1 MAKVAIVYE
10 SKHGNTKLV
19 AEAIGE
25 GMKEAADIETVI
37 SKVDA
42 VDLEQIADSDVI
54 LVGSPNHI
62 GKATRSTRKFINRL
76 GETSPN
82 EKLVAAFDTYMA
94 KDFEKAMKKMENQI
108 DGIPGLKLV
117 ISGLSIKVDGMKGPI
132 TEGEISK
139 CKEFGAK
146 IVAQMAESST

>member
-1 MAKVAIVYE
+1 MARMAIVYE

-25 GMKEAADIETVI
+25 GIREASDMETVI
-37 SKVDA
+37 SIVDA
-42 VDLEQIADSDVI
+42 VDLEQIADSDAI

-62 GKATRSTRKFINRL
+62 GKATRSIRKFINKL
-76 GETSPN
+76 ENASTD
-82 EKLVAAFDTYMA
+82 EKLVAVFDTYMA

-117 ISGLSIKVDGMKGPI
+117 TPGLSIRVDGMKGPI
-132 TEGEISK
+132 TEGELPK

-146 IVAQMAESST
+146 IAAQIADHN